1 MYFSKP
7 IWNETKWI
15 FHGKLLCIGYGRYG
29 DKISIE
35 VLVLRQTRKLFAHTS
50 VDDLFIQL
58 SDTMPSAGVE
68 HHCWLQ
74 RCYVAACQPPPIP
87 FTFMYAILKSGVE
100 TLQRFTKYLYGP
112 NIILPQTNTYSN
124 DVLAS
129 KEMVIRDRLLRLP
142 NGC

>member
-1 MYFSKP
+1 M
-7 IWNETKWI
+7 
-15 FHGKLLCIGYGRYG
+15 CIGYGRYG

-35 VLVLRQTRKLFAHTS
+35 VLVLRQTRKLFAHKS

-74 RCYVAACQPPPIP
+74 PCYVAACQPPLIP

-100 TLQRFTKYLYGP
+100 TLQRFHKYLYGP
-112 NIILPQTNTYSN
+112 NIIILIQTNTYSN

-129 KEMVIRDRLLRLP
+129 KEMEIRDRLLRLP
-142 NGC
+142 YGC

>member
-1 MYFSKP
+1 M
-7 IWNETKWI
+7 
-15 FHGKLLCIGYGRYG
+15 CIGYGRYG

-35 VLVLRQTRKLFAHTS
+35 VLVLRQTRKLFAHSS

-112 NIILPQTNTYSN
+112 NIVLTQTNTYSN